1 MLINQNTS
9 YFQ

>member
-9 YFQ
+9 CFQ